1 MLKIKSVCRFFAVF
15 ALALPFITV
24 TAFADEGGTQVSGI
38 GGISVIY
45 GAIAVLSIFLLLAY
59 IVWEKRKERNFLNLF
74 ICVALTNSGYFLL
87 SVSNSV
93 FWAMMANRLS
103 YLGAAYSILVMLLI
117 IYDLCKM
124 RPRKWFRPLVFAI
137 STLAFLLAC
146 SGEWLGLYYSS
157 VTIEKIN
164 GITKLVKEYGPLH
177 NVYSLYLLSYVIG
190 MIFLIAYA
198 NRKKRLASPKYAIF
212 LATAVLLNICV
223 WAIEQLITEDFEL
236 LSVSYVITEILLLTI
251 YGVLRDYGIIQPDH
265 GMISVQM
272 LTQLNTRQV
281 TPGEL
286 PPAMEELFKGFS
298 EKASTLSSAE
308 RRILK
313 YYIDGY
319 DTADIPELAFV
330 SIHTVKKHN
339 HSIYQKLNVSS
350 RDELMLYI
358 ELFRCCGWLDK
369 LTNEQTITE

>member
-1 MLKIKSVCRFFAVF
+1 MPKIKSFSRFFVVF
-15 ALALPFITV
+15 ALALPFIRIP
-24 TAFADEGGTQVSGI
+24 AFAADAGSAPVSGI
-38 GGISVIY
+38 GGISLIY
-45 GAIAVLSIFLLLAY
+45 GAIAVLSLLLLLAY
-59 IVWEKRKERNFLNLF
+59 IIWEKNKERNFLYLF

-87 SVSNSV
+87 SVSGSV

-117 IYDLCKM
+117 IYDVCKM
-124 RPRKWFRPLVFAI
+124 RPRQWFKPLVFAI

-146 SGEWLGLYYSS
+146 SGDWFGLYYSS
-157 VTIEKIN
+157 VAIEKVH

-177 NVYSLYLLSYVIG
+177 GLYSLYLVSYVIG
-190 MIFLIAYA
+190 MIFLIGYA

-251 YGVLRDYGIIQPDH
+251 YGVLRDYGIIQPNQ
-265 GMISVQM
+265 GLVSVQSI
-272 LTQLNTRQV
+272 TEPNARQLS
-281 TPGEL
+281 PGEL
-286 PPAMEELFKGFS
+286 PPAMEELFESFS
-298 EKASTLSSAE
+298 DKAKELSSAE

-358 ELFRCCGWLDK
+358 ELFRRCGWLDK
-369 LTNEQTITE
+369 LSSGQD

>member
-1 MLKIKSVCRFFAVF
+1 MAKNKILPCICVVF
-15 ALALPFITV
+15 AFFFSFINISALASGE
-24 TAFADEGGTQVSGI
+24 TASSSHGI
-38 GGISVIY
+38 GGMSLIY
-45 GAIAVLSIFLLLAY
+45 GAIAVLSLLLLFSY
-59 IVWEKRKERNFLNLF
+59 MIWEKRKERNFLYLF

-87 SVSNSV
+87 SISNSV

-124 RPRKWFRPLVFAI
+124 RPRKWFKPLVFAI

-157 VTIEKIN
+157 VAIEKVN

-177 NVYSLYLLSYVIG
+177 NVYSLYLFSYVIG
-190 MIFLIAYA
+190 MIFLIAFA

-223 WAIEQLITEDFEL
+223 WAIEQLLTEDFEL

-251 YGVLRDYGIIQPDH
+251 YGVLRDYGIIQPDQ

-272 LTQLNTRQV
+272 LTQLNTRRL

-286 PPAMEELFKGFS
+286 PPAMEDLFKSFS
-298 EKASTLSSAE
+298 EKANTLSSAE

-319 DTADIPELAFV
+319 DTADIPDLAFV

-369 LTNEQTITE
+369 LTADQD

>member
-1 MLKIKSVCRFFAVF
+1 MSENKKLFRAFVI
-15 ALALPFITV
+15 LALVFPFVNIP
-24 TAFADEGGTQVSGI
+24 AYASGTDSAESAGI
-38 GGISVIY
+38 GAISLIY
-45 GAIAVLSIFLLLAY
+45 GAIAAISLLFLIAY
-59 IVWEKRKERNFLNLF
+59 IIREKNKERNFLYLF
-74 ICVALTNSGYFLL
+74 ICVSLTNCGYFLL
-87 SVSNSV
+87 SVSSSV

-103 YLGAAYSILVMLLI
+103 YLGAAYSILIMLFI

-124 RPRKWFRPLVFAI
+124 RPRSWFKPLVFAI

-146 SGEWLGLYYSS
+146 SGEWLGLYYSC
-157 VTIEKIN
+157 VAIEKVN

-177 NVYSLYLLSYVIG
+177 NLYSLYLVSYVLG
-190 MIFLIAYA
+190 MISLIGYA
-198 NRKKRLASPKYAIF
+198 GAKKRLVSPKYAIF
-212 LATAVLLNICV
+212 LATAVLLNVCV
-223 WAIEQLITEDFEL
+223 WAVEQLISEDFEL

-251 YGVLRDYGIIQPDH
+251 YGVLRDYGIIQPNQ
-265 GMISVQM
+265 GLVSVQM
-272 LTQLNTRQV
+272 LTDLNARQA

-286 PPAMEELFKGFS
+286 PPAMEELFEDFS
-298 EKASTLSSAE
+298 QKAKELSSAE

-358 ELFRCCGWLDK
+358 ELFRRCGWLDK
-369 LTNEQTITE
+369 LISE

>member
-1 MLKIKSVCRFFAVF
+1 MLRNKLLPCICVLF
-15 ALALPFITV
+15 ALFSFIDISALASGETSSSITC
-24 TAFADEGGTQVSGI
+24 I
-38 GGISVIY
+38 GGVSLIY
-45 GAIAVLSIFLLLAY
+45 GAIAVLSLLLLFSY
-59 IVWEKRKERNFLNLF
+59 VIWEKHKERNFLYLF
-74 ICVALTNSGYFLL
+74 TCVSLTNCGYFLL
-87 SVSNSV
+87 SVSGSL

-103 YLGAAYSILVMLLI
+103 YLGAAYSILIMMFI
-117 IYDLCKM
+117 IYDVCKM
-124 RPRKWFRPLVFAI
+124 RPRSWFKPLVFAI

-157 VTIEKIN
+157 VAIERVN
-164 GITKLVKEYGPLH
+164 GVTKLIKEYGPLH
-177 NVYSLYLLSYVIG
+177 SVYSVYLASYVLG

-198 NRKKRLASPKYAIF
+198 AKKKRLASTKYAIF
-212 LATAVLLNICV
+212 LASAVLLNICV
-223 WAIEQLITEDFEL
+223 WAVEQLIAEDFEL
-236 LSVSYVITEILLLTI
+236 LSVSYVATEIMLLTI
-251 YGVLRDYGIIQPDH
+251 YGVLRDYGIIQPNK
-265 GMISVQM
+265 GLLSVQM
-272 LTQLNTRQV
+272 LTQLNTRRV
-281 TPGEL
+281 NSGEL
-286 PPAMEELFKGFS
+286 PPAMEDLFRSFS
-298 EKASTLSSAE
+298 EKANTLSSAE

-369 LTNEQTITE
+369 LSADQN